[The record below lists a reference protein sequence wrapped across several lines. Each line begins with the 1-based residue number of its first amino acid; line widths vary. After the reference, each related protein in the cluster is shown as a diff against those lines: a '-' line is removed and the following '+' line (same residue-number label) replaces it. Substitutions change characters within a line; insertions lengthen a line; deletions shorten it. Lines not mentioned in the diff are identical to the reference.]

1 MDLEQFVSETI
12 CAVICG
18 IKSAGDTLRQRNIG
32 AAISP
37 VWDASDNLSDDNVLR
52 MDFDVAITVAESA
65 QSEAGRGVKVGI
77 QVLSLGGERKD
88 HTLAE
93 TSSVSRVKFSVPY
106 IPPST
111 MVLRPTMPTLT
122 RSVGVV

>member
-12 CAVICG
+12 CAVIFG

-37 VWDASDNLSDDNVLR
+37 VWDASDNLSDDNVLQ
-52 MDFDVAITVAESA
+52 MDFDVAITAAESA
-65 QSEAGRGVKVGI
+65 HSEAGGGVKVGI
-77 QVLSLGGERKD
+77 QVLSLGGERKA
-88 HTLAE
+88 HTSAE

-111 MVLRPTMPTLT
+111 TVQRPTRPNIP
-122 RSVGVV
+122 RSAGTY